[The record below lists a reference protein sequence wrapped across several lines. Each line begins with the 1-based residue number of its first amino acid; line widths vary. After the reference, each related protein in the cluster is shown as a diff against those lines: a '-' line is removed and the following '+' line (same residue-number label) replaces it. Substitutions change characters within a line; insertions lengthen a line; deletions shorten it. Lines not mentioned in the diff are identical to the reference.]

1 MKTLPLPQSYK
12 TEMAKTPAKKTPAKT
27 SAKKTSKTAGKAPV
41 KKTAPK
47 KVSKAA
53 KEAQELDKEIK
64 KLSKESKASSKKATT
79 KPKGVRPERSSKAS
93 TADEAKILAL
103 CVAQGMYEKKAE
115 NIRILDM
122 RNVRG
127 ASADF
132 FVISHA
138 ESDKQVEAIANSAE
152 EETIKVLSEKPWHRE
167 GFENLEWVLLDYI
180 DVVAHV
186 FQREKRDFYA
196 VEELWGDALEVPFK
210 GK

>member
-1 MKTLPLPQSYK
+1 
-12 TEMAKTPAKKTPAKT
+12 MAKTPAKKTPVKSTGKT
-27 SAKKTSKTAGKAPV
+27 ASKKVAKTSKTDADIENEV
-41 KKTAPK
+41 
-47 KVSKAA
+47 
-53 KEAQELDKEIK
+53 K
-64 KLSKESKASSKKATT
+64 KLSKETKKTKSATKTKVSRPARASKPTT
-79 KPKGVRPERSSKAS
+79 ME
-93 TADEAKILAL
+93 DAKFLAL
-103 CVAQGMYEKKAE
+103 CIAQGMYEKKAE
-115 NIRILDM
+115 NIKILDM
-122 RNVRG
+122 RNVKG

-152 EETIKVLSEKPWHRE
+152 EETIKILDEKPWHKE

-196 VEELWGDALEVPFK
+196 VEELWGDATDVPFV

>member
-1 MKTLPLPQSYK
+1 
-12 TEMAKTPAKKTPAKT
+12 MAKTPAKKTAAK
-27 SAKKTSKTAGKAPV
+27 KTAGK
-41 KKTAPK
+41 TAAKGAK
-47 KVSKAA
+47 KVAPRKLSKAE

-64 KLSKESKASSKKATT
+64 KLSKDKKPATKKGAT
-79 KPKGVRPERSSKAS
+79 SKPKGIRPERSSKAT
-93 TADEAKILAL
+93 TANQALILAM

-115 NIRILDM
+115 DIRILDM
-122 RNVRG
+122 RDVRG

-186 FQREKRDFYA
+186 FQREKREFYA
-196 VEELWGDALEVPFK
+196 VEELWGDAKEVKFK

>member
-1 MKTLPLPQSYK
+1 
-12 TEMAKTPAKKTPAKT
+12 MAKTPAKKTA
-27 SAKKTSKTAGKAPV
+27 AKKPAGKTAAKGAKKA
-41 KKTAPK
+41 TPK
-47 KVSKAA
+47 KLIKAA

-64 KLSKESKASSKKATT
+64 KLSKEKKPAVKKGITT
-79 KPKGVRPERSSKAS
+79 KPKGIRPERSSKAT
-93 TADEAKILAL
+93 TADQALVLAM

-115 NIRILDM
+115 HIRILDM
-122 RNVRG
+122 REVRG
-127 ASADF
+127 ASSDF

-152 EETIKVLSEKPWHRE
+152 EETVKVLNEKPWHRE

-186 FQREKRDFYA
+186 FQRDKRDFYA
-196 VEELWGDALEVPFK
+196 IEELWGDAKEVNFK

>member
-1 MKTLPLPQSYK
+1 
-12 TEMAKTPAKKTPAKT
+12 MAKTPAKKTAPK
-27 SAKKTSKTAGKAPV
+27 KTAGKAAAKGV
-41 KKTAPK
+41 KKTPPK

-64 KLSKESKASSKKATT
+64 KLSKEPKAAKKAPAKT
-79 KPKGVRPERSSKAS
+79 KGIRPERSSKATS
-93 TADEAKILAL
+93 ADEAKILAL

-115 NIRILDM
+115 HIRILDM

-152 EETIKVLSEKPWHRE
+152 EETIKVLNEKPWHRE

-186 FQREKRDFYA
+186 FQREKREFYA
-196 VEELWGDALEVPFK
+196 VEELWGDAVEVPFK

>member
-1 MKTLPLPQSYK
+1 
-12 TEMAKTPAKKTPAKT
+12 MAKTPAKKTAAK
-27 SAKKTSKTAGKAPV
+27 KTAGK
-41 KKTAPK
+41 TAAKGAK
-47 KVSKAA
+47 KVAPRKLSKAE

-64 KLSKESKASSKKATT
+64 KLSKDKKPATKKGAT
-79 KPKGVRPERSSKAS
+79 SKPKGIRPERSSKAT
-93 TADEAKILAL
+93 TADQALILAM

-115 NIRILDM
+115 DIRILDM
-122 RNVRG
+122 RDVRG

-186 FQREKRDFYA
+186 FQREKREFYA
-196 VEELWGDALEVPFK
+196 VEELWGDAKEVKFK

>member
-1 MKTLPLPQSYK
+1 
-12 TEMAKTPAKKTPAKT
+12 MAKTP
-27 SAKKTSKTAGKAPV
+27 S

-47 KVSKAA
+47 KNAVKKSVVKSASKKTSVKKVTKVSTSK
-53 KEAQELDKEIK
+53 KKTDEEAIAKEIK
-64 KLSKESKASSKKATT
+64 ALSKEKKATKKT
-79 KPKGVRPERSSKAS
+79 VNKPKGTRPERSSKLT
-93 TADEAKILAL
+93 TADQALILAH

-132 FVISHA
+132 FVISNA
-138 ESDKQVEAIANSAE
+138 ESDKQVEAIAGGAE
-152 EETIKVLSEKPWHRE
+152 EETIKILNEKPWHTE
-167 GFENLEWVLLDYI
+167 GLENLEWVLLDYI

-186 FQREKRDFYA
+186 FQTEKREFYA
-196 VEELWGDALEVPFK
+196 LEELWGDAVEVKFI

>member
-1 MKTLPLPQSYK
+1 
-12 TEMAKTPAKKTPAKT
+12 MAKTPAKKTAAK
-27 SAKKTSKTAGKAPV
+27 KTAGKTAAKGA
-41 KKTAPK
+41 KKVAPK
-47 KVSKAA
+47 KLSKAA

-64 KLSKESKASSKKATT
+64 KLSKDKKPAAKKGAVT
-79 KPKGVRPERSSKAS
+79 KPKGIRPERSSKAT
-93 TADEAKILAL
+93 TADQAMILAL

-115 NIRILDM
+115 DIRILDM
-122 RNVRG
+122 REVRG

-152 EETIKVLSEKPWHRE
+152 EETVKVLSEKPWHRE

-186 FQREKRDFYA
+186 FQREKREFYA
-196 VEELWGDALEVPFK
+196 VEELWGDAKEVKFK

>member
-1 MKTLPLPQSYK
+1 
-12 TEMAKTPAKKTPAKT
+12 MAKTPAKKTAAK
-27 SAKKTSKTAGKAPV
+27 KTAGKTAAKGA
-41 KKTAPK
+41 KKVAPK
-47 KVSKAA
+47 KLSKAE

-64 KLSKESKASSKKATT
+64 KLSKDKKPATKKGAT
-79 KPKGVRPERSSKAS
+79 SKPKGIRPERSSKA
-93 TADEAKILAL
+93 TAADQALILAM

-115 NIRILDM
+115 DIRILDM
-122 RNVRG
+122 RDVRG

-152 EETIKVLSEKPWHRE
+152 EETIKVFSEKPWHRE

-186 FQREKRDFYA
+186 FQREKREFYA
-196 VEELWGDALEVPFK
+196 VEELWGDAKEVKFK

>member
-1 MKTLPLPQSYK
+1 
-12 TEMAKTPAKKTPAKT
+12 MAKTPAKKTAAK
-27 SAKKTSKTAGKAPV
+27 KTAGK
-41 KKTAPK
+41 TAAKGAK
-47 KVSKAA
+47 KVTPRKLSKAE

-64 KLSKESKASSKKATT
+64 KLSKDKKPATKKGAT
-79 KPKGVRPERSSKAS
+79 SKPKGIRPERSSKAT
-93 TADEAKILAL
+93 TADQALILAM

-115 NIRILDM
+115 DIRILDM
-122 RNVRG
+122 RDVRG

-186 FQREKRDFYA
+186 FQREKREFYA
-196 VEELWGDALEVPFK
+196 VEELWGDAKEVKFK